1 MKGEN
6 ENPEHHLLIRL
17 LGKFELLGVFFIIL
31 LNSVGYTII
40 LLFVM
45 YLFETIGLSFL
56 FKDFFLVKM
65 INIKIGIHYKYLLSI
80 CFSALAAFFAISVIL
95 YAKLHQERSNKKEGE
110 DLKGKTKSKGIDP
123 LKVSYALG
131 LIILIGYV
139 KGYPFE
145 GVDVYGNSVVRNYT
159 FWVDFSLHVLSGFL
173 LSFFSTYVNY
183 IIAEEIK
190 NILKSNVLITKI
202 YQKYNNYITDSI
214 SEDAPAKKQKANPN
228 TQGNTV
234 FRKIP
239 KAS

>member
-1 MKGEN
+1 MEEN
-6 ENPEHHLLIRL
+6 EKPEHHLLIRL

-110 DLKGKTKSKGIDP
+110 QELKGKTKSKGIDP

-145 GVDVYGNSVVRNYT
+145 GVDAYGNLVTRNYT
-159 FWVDFSLHVLSGFL
+159 FWLDFSLHVLSGFL

-190 NILKSNVLITKI
+190 NILKSNILITKI
-202 YQKYNNYITDSI
+202 YGKYNNYITDSI
-214 SEDAPAKKQKANPN
+214 SEDTPVKKKKSKST